1 MLGVGRSVKTKDG
14 DNRQKSRR
22 IFDFI
27 TIYLLMAFYCDN
39 YNGRCLLITLGN
51 ELTKGICYDN
61 T

>member
-1 MLGVGRSVKTKDG
+1 MWNGLVKRTLVITDK
-14 DNRQKSRR
+14 KSRR
-22 IFDFI
+22 IFEFI
-27 TIYLLMAFYCDN
+27 KIYLLMAFYCHN